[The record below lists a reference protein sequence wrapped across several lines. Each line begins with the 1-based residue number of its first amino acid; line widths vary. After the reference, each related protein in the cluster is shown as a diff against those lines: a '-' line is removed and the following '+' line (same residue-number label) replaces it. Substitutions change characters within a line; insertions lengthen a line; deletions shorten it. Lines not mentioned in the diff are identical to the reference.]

1 MPKTTLY
8 KVSPIKNAEE
18 DDEDDSELENAPKAV
33 EIPPADQLVKVQDPE
48 RNEILKKAR
57 EAKQI
62 KAAMQRKKFDE
73 ELGLKEEAKEIMR
86 KELEK
91 AMKKEARKLTKAF
104 GAEIV
109 YGANPE
115 LVAPAEVRAEYNRKT
130 RKNDVPVVP
139 ITETDERGVPIPPSP
154 AKPRGRPPMG
164 VKEEAEKPPTDI
176 SSIRKKDRAK
186 DFVPPSV
193 PVEVKQVKPVEQVK
207 QAPLRIPQP
216 VQPVQQVQPIQP
228 VQQVQHVTVNPYA
241 QRLQQLQR
249 MRGLASSLGL

>member
-8 KVSPIKNAEE
+8 KVSPIKNVEE
-18 DDEDDSELENAPKAV
+18 DDGDDSELENVPKAV
-33 EIPPADQLVKVQDPE
+33 EIPPADQLVKVQEPE

-104 GAEIV
+104 GAEMV
-109 YGANPE
+109 YGAHPE
-115 LVAPAEVRAEYNRKT
+115 LVAPAEVRAEYNKKT
-130 RKNDVPVVP
+130 RKTSEPVAPKND
-139 ITETDERGVPIPPSP
+139 TNEQGVPLPPAP
-154 AKPRGRPPMG
+154 NKPRGRPPIG
-164 VKEEAEKPPTDI
+164 VKEEAEQPPTDI
-176 SSIRKKDRAK
+176 SNIRKKDRAK
-186 DFVPPSV
+186 DFVPPSI
-193 PVEVKQVKPVEQVK
+193 PVEVKRVQQEQPARPVQMVSAPVEVKPPSVRVS
-207 QAPLRIPQP
+207 
-216 VQPVQQVQPIQP
+216 QPVQQAQP
-228 VQQVQHVTVNPYA
+228 TVNPYA